1 MFFIDTSREVYMPMM
16 MNKGFVLYKD
26 ILNVYTPLAYQINAC
41 FLKILGE
48 NLKTFYLLGFINSS
62 LFLSGFFLLSKR
74 LLKKSNLFAFLTT
87 LVVLS
92 LCIYAV
98 SLSNYIFPYSY
109 SIVYSL
115 TAFVFSLLF
124 LFKYIENKQFKN
136 IVISFFLFGLCL
148 DFKPDFFLFGLI
160 LFPILFIFKLD
171 FKQIIYSLLAFLI
184 MPIISTL
191 ILFYQGVTILDLIQ
205 STKFILLLAS
215 AKSVKVCY
223 EYLGLIPNIASFKII
238 LRNFFIIIPILSLI
252 FYSFYKL
259 QEKKKI
265 YSIILFIILFFIF
278 KPFLII
284 SNSFYFNWIGIS
296 IILFT
301 IFLLLKRE
309 KTNYDKNVLIFNFS
323 VILASIKCIFSI
335 NFNNYGTY
343 YFPFVFLVFL
353 IFIANYLP
361 KILKITQKHKL
372 KNYNRA
378 ILLILLFIFSSY
390 TFSNIE
396 RRNLT
401 FTNKI
406 STEKGTI
413 YVEEEFAQSIFDS
426 LNYIKNNTKK
436 DDVILTLPEGA
447 MINFLSDRQSNNK
460 YFYLIPPNIEVFN
473 EDKIVEDLTK
483 NLPKYIVIQ
492 PMSYKNFKETY
503 FCESFGNKICNLIP
517 QYYNPP
523 IVFGKNFWIAIYE
536 RKN

>member
-1 MFFIDTSREVYMPMM
+1 
-16 MNKGFVLYKD
+16 
-26 ILNVYTPLAYQINAC
+26 
-41 FLKILGE
+41 
-48 NLKTFYLLGFINSS
+48 
-62 LFLSGFFLLSKR
+62 
-74 LLKKSNLFAFLTT
+74 
-87 LVVLS
+87 
-92 LCIYAV
+92 
-98 SLSNYIFPYSY
+98 
-109 SIVYSL
+109 
-115 TAFVFSLLF
+115 
-124 LFKYIENKQFKN
+124 
-136 IVISFFLFGLCL
+136 
-148 DFKPDFFLFGLI
+148 
-160 LFPILFIFKLD
+160 
-171 FKQIIYSLLAFLI
+171 
-184 MPIISTL
+184 
-191 ILFYQGVTILDLIQ
+191 
-205 STKFILLLAS
+205 
-215 AKSVKVCY
+215 
-223 EYLGLIPNIASFKII
+223 
-238 LRNFFIIIPILSLI
+238 
-252 FYSFYKL
+252 
-259 QEKKKI
+259 
-265 YSIILFIILFFIF
+265 
-278 KPFLII
+278 
-284 SNSFYFNWIGIS
+284 
-296 IILFT
+296 
-301 IFLLLKRE
+301 
-309 KTNYDKNVLIFNFS
+309 VLIFNFS

-343 YFPFVFLVFL
+343 YFPLVFLVFL
-353 IFIANYLP
+353 IFIVNYLS
-361 KILKITQKHKL
+361 KILKITQKYKL
-372 KNYNRA
+372 KNYKTV